1 RTESPP
7 KEENVTI
14 GPWLVKFCKSEI
26 RGKEEEDPKSVF
38 AFQELIMDSDS
49 WSARLSSASKQ
60 YQSALQSRS
69 EFPPIEINSLVT
81 DMFMGFEEIDG
92 DDDIREEFP
101 CPFCS
106 DYFDIVGLCCHIDEE
121 HPVEAKNG
129 VCPVCAMRVGVDMVA
144 HITLQHGNIFK
155 ISFSYNFLFVTHNRL
170 TKQTV
175 NFVQWPSYLC
185 VRLCYSTLN
194 SLTSTYMQHKR
205 KTRKGGSHSTTLS
218 LLRKELREGNL
229 QSLFGGSSC
238 LVSSSNAAPDPL
250 LSSFILPM
258 ADDFGS
264 VQPPFLTETSSAKKS
279 STENVSERK
288 VQPAAPPLSVKD
300 KEEKAKRCQFVQGML
315 LSTILDDG
323 L

>member
-1 RTESPP
+1 
-7 KEENVTI
+7 
-14 GPWLVKFCKSEI
+14 
-26 RGKEEEDPKSVF
+26 
-38 AFQELIMDSDS
+38 MDGDS
-49 WSARLSSASKQ
+49 WSARLSSASKR

-69 EFPPIEINSLVT
+69 

-106 DYFDIVGLCCHIDEE
+106 EYFDIVGLCCHIDEE

-155 ISFSYNFLFVTHNRL
+155 
-170 TKQTV
+170 
-175 NFVQWPSYLC
+175 
-185 VRLCYSTLN
+185 
-194 SLTSTYMQHKR
+194 MQRKR
-205 KTRKGGSHSTTLS
+205 KTRKSGAHSTLS
-218 LLRKELREGNL
+218 LLRKELREGNF

-238 LVSSSNAAPDPL
+238 IVSSSNAAPDPL

-258 ADDFGS
+258 ADDF
-264 VQPPFLTETSSAKKS
+264 VTAQPQFSPETSSVKKK
-279 STENVSERK
+279 TEQKVSERN
-288 VQPAAPPLSVKD
+288 VQSSPFSIKD
-300 KEEKAKRCQFVQGML
+300 QEEKAKRCEFVHGLL
-315 LSTILDDG
+315 LSTILDEI

>member
-1 RTESPP
+1 
-7 KEENVTI
+7 
-14 GPWLVKFCKSEI
+14 
-26 RGKEEEDPKSVF
+26 
-38 AFQELIMDSDS
+38 MDGDS
-49 WSARLSSASKQ
+49 WSARLSSASKR

-69 EFPPIEINSLVT
+69 

-106 DYFDIVGLCCHIDEE
+106 EYFDIVGLCCHIDDE

-155 ISFSYNFLFVTHNRL
+155 
-170 TKQTV
+170 
-175 NFVQWPSYLC
+175 
-185 VRLCYSTLN
+185 
-194 SLTSTYMQHKR
+194 MQRKR
-205 KTRKGGSHSTTLS
+205 KTRKSGAHSTLS
-218 LLRKELREGNL
+218 LLRKELREGNF

-238 LVSSSNAAPDPL
+238 IVSSSNAAPDPL

-258 ADDFGS
+258 ADDFVS
-264 VQPPFLTETSSAKKS
+264 AQPQFSPETSSVKKK
-279 STENVSERK
+279 TEQKVSERN
-288 VQPAAPPLSVKD
+288 VQSSPFSIKD
-300 KEEKAKRCQFVQGML
+300 QEEKAKRCEFVHGLL
-315 LSTILDDG
+315 LSTILDDN